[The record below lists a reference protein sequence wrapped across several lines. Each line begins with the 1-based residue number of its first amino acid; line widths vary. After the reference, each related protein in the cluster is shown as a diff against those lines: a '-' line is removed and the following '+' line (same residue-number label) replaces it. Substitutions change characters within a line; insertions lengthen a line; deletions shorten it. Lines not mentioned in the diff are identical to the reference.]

1 MASTDD
7 LIDRLAAEARPVRPL
22 ARPTVR
28 ALAWLALAA
37 LLVGVIAS
45 IAGIRPGLAQAFG
58 DPRFAIGRGA
68 ALATAITAAIAS
80 FQLSV
85 PDRSARWLW
94 LPLPFA
100 LLWLGAMGVG
110 CIDDWLVEGPSGLRL
125 GHSADCFVAIMI
137 TSVPLGALLLVMV
150 RHAGPVRPVATAL
163 AAGLAL
169 AAVGEGGLTLYHDVN
184 ASLMDLL
191 IHLAAVAVV
200 IALALSGG
208 RALFRAVAPR

>member
-1 MASTDD
+1 MPTTAD
-7 LIDRLAAEARPVRPL
+7 LIDRLATAARPVRRL
-22 ARPTVR
+22 APPTVR
-28 ALAWLALAA
+28 ALLWLAVAA
-37 LLVGVIAS
+37 TFVGVAAS
-45 IAGIRPGLAQAFG
+45 IAGIRPGLAAEFD

-68 ALATAITAAIAS
+68 ALATAITAALAS

-100 LLWLGAMGVG
+100 ALWLGAMGVG
-110 CIDDWLVEGPSGLRL
+110 CIADWLAEGPQGLTL
-125 GHSADCFVAIMI
+125 GHSADCFVAILT

-169 AAVGEGGLTLYHDVN
+169 AAVGEGGLTLYHDVD

-191 IHLAAVAVV
+191 IHLAAIAVV
-200 IALALSGG
+200 IALALSGS
-208 RALFRAVAPR
+208 RALYRAVAPR